1 MNDAAEPDSDDDGDG
16 YRQAELICGMLQ
28 AATQHDNA
36 PAVVLVTVLHLLL
49 AHTPEAALATTT
61 EGLYEALDTQHQ
73 ANVAHEL
80 QATAGEG
87 APAAQHQA
95 PQCTLPGSPLGD
107 QRRHTAASPTGRGRP
122 PPFPWPHPNHG
133 RPPPPDPAITTAS
146 LMHAFSALCCVL
158 VCGSRRLALCTW
170 PKGQGA

>member
-49 AHTPEAALATTT
+49 AHTPEAALATTI
-61 EGLYEALDTQHQ
+61 EGLYEALDIQHQ
-73 ANVAHEL
+73 AKVAHEL

-95 PQCTLPGSPLGD
+95 PQCTLLGSPLWAISAATLL
-107 QRRHTAASPTGRGRP
+107 RRRRGEGTRPHSHGPTPTTAARHRQTRLSPRP
-122 PPFPWPHPNHG
+122 LQC
-133 RPPPPDPAITTAS
+133 A
-146 LMHAFSALCCVL
+146 LFSRCAVCS
-158 VCGSRRLALCTW
+158 CGSRRLALCTW